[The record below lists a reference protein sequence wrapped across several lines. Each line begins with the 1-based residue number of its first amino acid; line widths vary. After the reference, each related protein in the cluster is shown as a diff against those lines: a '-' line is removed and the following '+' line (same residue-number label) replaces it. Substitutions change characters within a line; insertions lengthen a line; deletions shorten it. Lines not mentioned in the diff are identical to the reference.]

1 MVRLTMPRIRAGTS
15 GSGTTYRLEERYLQR
30 ETPRLYGESAQCLAE
45 AARYWGLIANAQ
57 EEHEFDQ
64 GVHHEHTTAAWEK
77 ASEGLAYMTMARQC
91 HRYLREHTD
100 EVHVPEGMRVYPRA
114 LFQQMLA
121 SMLIVHS
128 RTPVPTPQNAAT
140 LRGMARNLAEQAHAV
155 AVLLGRGNYSAQP
168 LPPVE

>member
-1 MVRLTMPRIRAGTS
+1 MARLTMPSIRAGNS
-15 GSGTTYRLEERYLQR
+15 GSATTYRLEETYLR
-30 ETPRLYGESAQCLAE
+30 KETPRLYGESAQCLAN

-57 EEHEFDQ
+57 EHEFDQ
-64 GVHHEHTTAAWEK
+64 GVHREHATRAWEK

-91 HRYLREHTD
+91 HQYLREHTD
-100 EVHVPEGMRVYPRA
+100 EVHVPQGMRVYPRA

-155 AVLLGRGNYSAQP
+155 AVLLGRGNYTVQP

>member
-15 GSGTTYRLEERYLQR
+15 GSGTNYRLEETYLKR
-30 ETPRLYGESAQCLAE
+30 ETPRLYGESAQCLAD
-45 AARYWGLIANAQ
+45 AARYWGLITNPK
-57 EEHEFDQ
+57 EHEFDH
-64 GVHHEHTTAAWEK
+64 GVHREHAATAWEK

-114 LFQQMLA
+114 LFQQMLK

-140 LRGMARNLAEQAHAV
+140 LRGMARNLAEQTHAV
-155 AVLLGRGNYSAQP
+155 AVLLGRGNYAVEP